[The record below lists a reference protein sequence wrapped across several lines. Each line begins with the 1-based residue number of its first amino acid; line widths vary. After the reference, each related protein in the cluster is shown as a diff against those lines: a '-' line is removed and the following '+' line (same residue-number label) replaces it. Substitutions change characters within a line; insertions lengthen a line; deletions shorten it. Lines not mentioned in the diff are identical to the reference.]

1 MSKQTR
7 TVLKGYFQT
16 GDIPTESQYV
26 DLIDSNLNLSGSPQY
41 ESEV

>member
-26 DLIDSNLNLSGSPQY
+26 DLIDSNLNLQDTSDQIMQ
-41 ESEV
+41 